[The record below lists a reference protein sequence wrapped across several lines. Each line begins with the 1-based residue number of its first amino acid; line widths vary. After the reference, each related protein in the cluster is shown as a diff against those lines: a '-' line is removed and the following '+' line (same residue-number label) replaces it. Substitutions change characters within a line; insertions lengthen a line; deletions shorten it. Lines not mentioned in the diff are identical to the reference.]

1 MITVI
6 IIILV
11 HQKQQQNKIKSY
23 IIPTT
28 IEQSLPITI
37 QKKPITFGLVS
48 VRIYNIIN
56 KYHHQSKHMIFQK
69 FVFVAV
75 SSIISIK

>member
-37 QKKPITFGLVS
+37 QKKPITFGLVY
-48 VRIYNIIN
+48 VCIYID

-69 FVFVAV
+69 FMFVAV